1 MENHNSARRRGALQM
16 AYEFRSAGVVGEKLQ
31 LKNLTVADA
40 RSRMLADAARLGVE
54 DVALAAALGRV
65 LAAPV
70 VADRD
75 QPPFDASAMDG
86 WAIRRADLVADA
98 RFEIA
103 GESAAG
109 HAHDRP
115 VQPGQTVRIFTG
127 APVPAGADLVVIQ
140 ENATR
145 DGGAVSFTID
155 REPPPRNIRP
165 AGGDFR
171 SGDVLLTDGARI
183 DAWRLSL
190 AAAAG
195 RAMLSV
201 ARRPRVAILATGDE
215 LVPPG
220 ATPAP
225 DQIFESGSFSLAALV
240 QAWGGEAIRLKAQS
254 DDLQAIAHAVDEAQ
268 ADLIVTVGGASVG
281 DHDLVKPAL
290 ETLGLALR
298 VETIAVRPGK
308 PTWFGTLGDG
318 RRVLGLPGNPAS
330 ALVCAELFLRPLL
343 AALTGADPTLAIST
357 GVLTAALPPTGPREH
372 WMRAVRAIDAE
383 GRVRVTPFP
392 DQDSSLIGVFAQAD
406 CLIVRPAGA
415 PAAEAGEVVSLL
427 PLARG

>member
-1 MENHNSARRRGALQM
+1 MVGAGLGSVRGV
-16 AYEFRSAGVVGEKLQ
+16 SGDKLQ
-31 LKNLTVADA
+31 LKNLTVEAA
-40 RSRMLADAARLGVE
+40 RGRMLADAERLGVE
-54 DVALAAALGRV
+54 QVALPDALGRV
-65 LAAPV
+65 LAAPI

-75 QPPFDASAMDG
+75 QPPFAASAMDG
-86 WAIRRADLVADA
+86 WAIRRADLSPDT
-98 RFEIA
+98 RFQII

-109 HAHDRP
+109 RAYGQP
-115 VQPGQTVRIFTG
+115 VGPGQAVRIFTG
-127 APVPAGADLVVIQ
+127 APVPSGADLVVIQ

-145 DGGAVSFTID
+145 DGETVTFTID
-155 REPPPRNIRP
+155 RDPPPHNIRP

-171 SGDVLLTDGARI
+171 SGDALLAQGARI

-190 AAAAG
+190 AASAG
-195 RAMLSV
+195 RAKLDV

-240 QAWGGEAIRLKAQS
+240 QAWGGEAVRLRAQA
-254 DDLQAIAHAVDEAQ
+254 DDLDAIAQAVKAAE

-290 ETLGLALR
+290 AALGLQLR

-308 PTWFGTLGDG
+308 PTWFGLLGDG

-343 AALTGADPTLAIST
+343 AALTGADPTLAISA
-357 GVLTAALPPTGPREH
+357 GLLTAPLPATGPREH
-372 WMRAVRAIDAE
+372 WMRAARAIDAE

-392 DQDSSLIGVFAQAD
+392 DQDSSLIGVFSRAD
-406 CLIVRPAGA
+406 CLVKRPVGA
-415 PAAEAGEVVSLL
+415 PPAATGDVVELL

>member
-1 MENHNSARRRGALQM
+1 MSGD
-16 AYEFRSAGVVGEKLQ
+16 KLQ
-31 LKNLTVADA
+31 LKNLTVAEARGRMLSDA
-40 RSRMLADAARLGVE
+40 RRLGVE
-54 DVALAAALGRV
+54 TVALADAVGRV
-65 LAAPV
+65 LAAPI

-86 WAIRRADLVADA
+86 WAIRRADLSPEA
-98 RFEIA
+98 RFRIA

-109 HAHDRP
+109 RAYGHP
-115 VQPGQTVRIFTG
+115 VESGQAVRIFTG
-127 APVPAGADLVVIQ
+127 APVPPGADLVVIQ
-140 ENATR
+140 ENAVR
-145 DGGAVSFTID
+145 DGETVTFTID
-155 REPPPRNIRP
+155 RDPPPGNIRA

-171 SGDVLLTDGARI
+171 AGERLLAEGVRL

-195 RAMLSV
+195 RASLSV
-201 ARRPRVAILATGDE
+201 ARRPPVAILATGDE
-215 LVPPG
+215 LVSPG

-240 QAWGGEAIRLKAQS
+240 AAWGGEAVKLKAQA
-254 DDLQAIAHAVDEAQ
+254 DDLAAIALAVDAAK

-298 VETIAVRPGK
+298 VQTIAVRPGK

-343 AALTGADPTLAIST
+343 AALTGADPTSSVEGAISA
-357 GVLTAALPPTGPREH
+357 GVLAVPLPANGPREH
-372 WMRAVRAIDAE
+372 WMRAARAVDAQ

-392 DQDSSLIGVFAQAD
+392 DQDSSLIGVFSRAD
-406 CLIVRPAGA
+406 CLVVRPAGA
-415 PAAEAGEVVSLL
+415 PAASAGDVVDLL

>member
-1 MENHNSARRRGALQM
+1 LSGDE
-16 AYEFRSAGVVGEKLQ
+16 LQ
-31 LKNLTVADA
+31 LKNLSVLEA

-54 DVALAAALGRV
+54 PVALPDAIGRV
-65 LAAPV
+65 LAAPI

-86 WAIRRADLVADA
+86 WAIRRADLSPEA
-98 RFEIA
+98 RFRIV

-109 HAHDRP
+109 RAHAQP
-115 VQPGQTVRIFTG
+115 VEAGQAVRIFTG
-127 APVPAGADLVVIQ
+127 APVPPGADLVVIQ
-140 ENATR
+140 ENAVR
-145 DGGAVSFTID
+145 DGDIVSFTVD
-155 REPPPRNIRP
+155 RDPPPGNIRP

-171 SGDVLLTDGARI
+171 SGDALLAEGTRI

-195 RAMLSV
+195 RATLSV

-220 ATPAP
+220 ATPAA

-240 QAWGGEAIRLKAQS
+240 TAWGGEAVKLKAQA
-254 DDLQAIAHAVDEAQ
+254 DDLAAIARAVDAAE

-290 ETLGLALR
+290 RTLGLDLR
-298 VETIAVRPGK
+298 VQTIAVRPGK
-308 PTWFGTLGDG
+308 PTWFGTLAPKDGKDG

-343 AALTGADPTLAIST
+343 AALTGADPALAISA
-357 GVLTAALPPTGPREH
+357 GVLVAPLPATGPREH
-372 WMRAVRAIDAE
+372 WMRAARAIDAE
-383 GRVRVTPFP
+383 GRVTVTPFP
-392 DQDSSLIGVFAQAD
+392 DQDSSLIGVFSRAD

-415 PAAEAGEVVSLL
+415 PAAEVGEVVELL

>member
-1 MENHNSARRRGALQM
+1 MSD
-16 AYEFRSAGVVGEKLQ
+16 EKLQ
-31 LKNLTVADA
+31 LKNLTVEDA
-40 RSRMLADAARLGVE
+40 RDRMLADAARLGVE
-54 DVALAAALGRV
+54 DVALAESLGRV

-86 WAIRRADLVADA
+86 WAIRRADLAPET
-98 RFEIA
+98 RFQVA

-109 HAHDRP
+109 RAYARS
-115 VQPGQTVRIFTG
+115 VERGQAVRIFTG
-127 APVPAGADLVVIQ
+127 APVPPGAGLVVIQ

-145 DGGAVSFTID
+145 DGETVSFTID
-155 REPPPRNIRP
+155 REPPPSNIRP

-171 SGDVLLTDGARI
+171 SGDALLADGARI

-195 RAMLSV
+195 RARLAV

-240 QAWGGEAIRLKAQS
+240 QAWGGETIRLKAQA
-254 DDLQAIAHAVDEAQ
+254 DDLDAIAQAVEAAQ

-290 ETLGLALR
+290 AILGLRLR

-308 PTWFGTLGDG
+308 PTWFGTLRDG

-343 AALTGADPTLAIST
+343 AALTGADPALAISA
-357 GVLTAALPPTGPREH
+357 GILDAPLPATGPREH

-392 DQDSSLIGVFAQAD
+392 DQDSSLIGVFSRAD
-406 CLIVRPAGA
+406 CLVVRPAGA
-415 PAAEAGEVVSLL
+415 PAAGVGEVVRLL

>member
-1 MENHNSARRRGALQM
+1 VIQSSNKNLSVIEARRR
-16 AYEFRSAGVVGEKLQ
+16 
-31 LKNLTVADA
+31 
-40 RSRMLADAARLGVE
+40 MLAGAERLGVE
-54 DVALAAALGRV
+54 DVALAQALGRV

-70 VADRD
+70 VSDRD

-86 WAIRRADLVADA
+86 WAIRRADLVSGAT
-98 RFEIA
+98 FQVA

-109 HAHDRP
+109 RSYPHP
-115 VQPGQTVRIFTG
+115 VEPGQAVRIFTG

-145 DGGAVSFTID
+145 DGDTVGFTID
-155 REPPPRNIRP
+155 RDPPPSNIRP

-171 SGDVLLTDGARI
+171 SGDPLLAEGARL

-195 RAMLSV
+195 RATLSV

-220 ATPAP
+220 EAPAA
-225 DQIFESGSFSLAALV
+225 DQIFESGSFALAALV
-240 QAWGGEAIRLKAQS
+240 QAWGGEAVRLKAQA
-254 DDLQAIAHAVDEAQ
+254 DDLAAIARAVDDAE

-290 ETLGLALR
+290 ATLGLSLR

-308 PTWFGTLGDG
+308 PTWFGTLAPKDG
-318 RRVLGLPGNPAS
+318 EDSRRVLGLPGNPAS

-343 AALTGADPTLAIST
+343 AALTGGDPSLAISA
-357 GVLTAALPPTGPREH
+357 GVLACPLPANGPREH
-372 WMRAVRAIDAE
+372 WMRAARTVDAE
-383 GRVRVTPFP
+383 GHVVVIPFP
-392 DQDSSLIGVFAQAD
+392 DQDSSLIGVFSRAD
-406 CLIVRPAGA
+406 CLLLRPTDAPPAAAGA
-415 PAAEAGEVVSLL
+415 VVEVLA
-427 PLARG
+427 LARG